1 MTSFLKL
8 KGNGVTRV
16 IESKVI
22 QSPLAGVT
30 DQVFRKFIRRWAPKS
45 LLFTEMVN
53 ATSLKLGY
61 GNEKINELSKEE
73 GPVGVQIFDNRPLA
87 VAEAAK
93 ESENAGAFL
102 IDINMGCPVKKIAK
116 KGGGS
121 ALIKNPKLA
130 VEIVKRIS
138 NAVKIPVTVKTR
150 IGWSSYDDKFRD
162 FILKLQDAGANMI
175 TIHGRTREQGFS
187 GEADWQIIAEI
198 KQILEIPVIANGD
211 IRNGDDACECLA
223 ITKADGV
230 MVGRGILGS
239 PWLIGEIDSSI
250 KGYKNFHK
258 PTVIE
263 KLKLINEHVDALI
276 DEKGYHG
283 LLLARK
289 HISWSCKDFPQAN
302 NLRNKLVR
310 AKTAEEIKYLIL
322 SAIINFEDII
332 D

>member
-1 MTSFLKL
+1 
-8 KGNGVTRV
+8 
-16 IESKVI
+16 
-22 QSPLAGVT
+22 
-30 DQVFRKFIRRWAPKS
+30 
-45 LLFTEMVN
+45 
-53 ATSLKLGY
+53 
-61 GNEKINELSKEE
+61 
-73 GPVGVQIFDNRPLA
+73 
-87 VAEAAK
+87 
-93 ESENAGAFL
+93 
-102 IDINMGCPVKKIAK
+102 
-116 KGGGS
+116 
-121 ALIKNPKLA
+121 
-130 VEIVKRIS
+130 
-138 NAVKIPVTVKTR
+138 
-150 IGWSSYDDKFRD
+150 
-162 FILKLQDAGANMI
+162 
-175 TIHGRTREQGFS
+175 
-187 GEADWQIIAEI
+187 
-198 KQILEIPVIANGD
+198 
-211 IRNGDDACECLA
+211 
-223 ITKADGV
+223 